1 MADRTY
7 ICLLR
12 GINVGGKMLK
22 MADLKAIANTLG
34 FTGVATYLQSGNL
47 IFRAPKADDGEL
59 ATRISK
65 AILEQTKLEV
75 HIIVRTSAEW
85 SKVAANNP
93 FPEAT
98 AHPKTLHAF
107 ILDRQPDPDKTAAF
121 EQRDFQPERWK
132 IVGDTLYLHTPQG
145 FGISKLGNYVE
156 RALKVPMTARNWNTV
171 LALDA
176 MAKGL

>member
-1 MADRTY
+1 MPDSVY
-7 ICLLR
+7 IALLR

-22 MADLKAIANTLG
+22 MADLKAIANSLG
-34 FTGVATYLQSGNL
+34 FMDVATYLQSGNL
-47 IFRAPKADDGEL
+47 IFRAPKADDGAL

-65 AILEQTKLEV
+65 AILDEARLEV
-75 HIIVRTSAEW
+75 HIIVRTIEAWSA
-85 SKVAANNP
+85 VVANNP

-107 ILDRQPDPDKTAAF
+107 ILDRQPDAEKVAAF
-121 EQRDFQPERWK
+121 AERDFQPERWK

-145 FGISKLGNYVE
+145 FGISKLGNFVE

-176 MAKGL
+176 MAKEI